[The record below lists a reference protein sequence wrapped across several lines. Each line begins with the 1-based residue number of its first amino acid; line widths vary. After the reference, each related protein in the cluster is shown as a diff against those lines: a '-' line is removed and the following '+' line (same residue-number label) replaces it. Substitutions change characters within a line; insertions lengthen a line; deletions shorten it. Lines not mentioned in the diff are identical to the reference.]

1 VPAKF
6 AELAHAAGVEADS
19 DGAAFI
25 RWLRTLKAQVGIT
38 GGLAARGV
46 TRAHLPQLVPLAAKD
61 FTAQTNPRPTIEAD
75 YERFFLAAM

>member
-1 VPAKF
+1 MPPVSKPTAT
-6 AELAHAAGVEADS
+6 ARPSSAGCARS
-19 DGAAFI
+19 RRSI
-25 RWLRTLKAQVGIT
+25 GIT

-61 FTAQTNPRPTIEAD
+61 FTAQTNPRPTVEAD